1 MEFIIIIALAVALV
15 ALAFIGLGIQIL
27 IKRGGKFPNTHVE
40 VIHTCRNKEYRV
52 LKHRIELNRQN

>member
-27 IKRGGKFPNTHVE
+27 IKRGGKFPSSLPIN
-40 VIHTCRNKEYRV
+40 II
-52 LKHRIELNRQN
+52 LFMLS